1 MFAIA
6 RFQVQPEDQ
15 PQFLEDLKSALAAL
29 AACDGYLSGR
39 YGINT
44 DDPELLAMITQWRNF
59 GSYRRALSNYQVK
72 MVAVPILA
80 RAIDEPGGFIAS
92 DE

>member
-6 RFQVQPEDQ
+6 RFEVSTDEQPA
-15 PQFLEDLKSALAAL
+15 FLGDLKRAHQALAT
-29 AACDGYLSGR
+29 CEGYISGQV
-39 YGINT
+39 GTNT
-44 DDPELLAMITQWRNF
+44 DEPNLIALVTQWRNI

-72 MVAVPILA
+72 INAVPILA
-80 RAIDEPGGFIAS
+80 RAIDEPGGYLES

>member
-6 RFQVQPEDQ
+6 RFRVHGEAVTT
-15 PQFLEDLKSALAAL
+15 FLGSLEAAHQAL
-29 AACDGYLSGR
+29 AACEGYISGR
-39 YGINT
+39 IGSNT
-44 DDPELLAMITQWRNF
+44 DEPDLIAMVTEWRNI

-72 MVAVPILA
+72 LVAVPILA
-80 RAIDEPGGFIAS
+80 QAIDEPGGYIES

>member
-6 RFQVQPEDQ
+6 RFQVAIEDQ
-15 PQFLEDLKSALAAL
+15 PTFLSDLERAHQAL
-29 AACDGYLSGR
+29 AACEGYLSGHVGR
-39 YGINT
+39 NT
-44 DDPELLAMITQWRNF
+44 DEPNLVALVTQWRNI

-72 MVAVPILA
+72 ITAVPILA
-80 RAIDEPGGFIAS
+80 RAIDEPGGYVES

>member
-1 MFAIA
+1 MG
-6 RFQVQPEDQ
+6 Q
-15 PQFLEDLKSALAAL
+15 LHSAHGAL
-29 AACDGYLSGR
+29 AACDGYISGR
-39 YGINT
+39 YGRNT
-44 DDPELLAMITQWRNF
+44 DEPELIALITEWRNI

-80 RAIDEPGGFIAS
+80 QAIDEPGGYVES

>member
-6 RFQVQPEDQ
+6 RFQIAQEESEE
-15 PQFLEDLKSALAAL
+15 FRAGLERAHGAL
-29 AACDGYLSGR
+29 AACEGYLGGQIGR
-39 YGINT
+39 NS
-44 DDPELLAMITQWRNF
+44 DDPQLLALITQWRNI

-80 RAIDEPGGFIAS
+80 RAIDEPGGYLES

>member
-6 RFQVQPEDQ
+6 RFQI
-15 PQFLEDLKSALAAL
+15 PQDESETFHQELEVAHQTLAL
-29 AACDGYLSGR
+29 CEGYISGR
-39 YGINT
+39 VGRNT
-44 DDPELLAMITQWRNF
+44 DEPGLLALITEWVNI

-72 MVAVPILA
+72 ISAVPILA
-80 RAIDEPGGFIAS
+80 RAIDEPGGYIES

>member
-6 RFQVQPEDQ
+6 RFQVPGGEETSFHAD
-15 PQFLEDLKSALAAL
+15 LERALEAL
-29 AACDGYLSGR
+29 AACDGYLAGHIGR
-39 YGINT
+39 NT
-44 DDPELLAMITQWRNF
+44 DEPNLIALVTQWRNI

-72 MVAVPILA
+72 INAIPILA
-80 RAIDEPGGFIAS
+80 RAIDEPGGYIES

>member
-6 RFQVQPEDQ
+6 RFELSADEQGD
-15 PQFLEDLKSALAAL
+15 FLTDLERAHQAL
-29 AACDGYLSGR
+29 AACEGYLSGR
-39 YGINT
+39 IGRNT
-44 DDPELLAMITQWRNF
+44 DEPSLVALVTEWRNI

-72 MVAVPILA
+72 LNAVPILA
-80 RAIDEPGGFIAS
+80 RAIDEPGGYVES